1 MTHARIRTMFALVT
15 AATLASSTM
24 AQEVPHS
31 RGILVAGTG
40 EAKSKP
46 NVVELG
52 GTVSGDAELASDAIT
67 KYRDNRQ
74 RAIEA
79 IDNLKIEGLKING
92 GGVTINST
100 LSAQA
105 MQAMMNGMPQSGTGN
120 NRLQVS
126 EPLTIR
132 LDGVDKLTTEELL
145 ETLVR
150 IVDAGK
156 DAGVVIGPTQEYNPY
171 YGYPRQGQ
179 ANALAKFRMSDIKD
193 LRAKAYEEAIADARQ
208 QAERL
213 AKLSGVKLGRVTSV
227 REGAPQAQPNVNV
240 MYYYGAP
247 TNDQAEAFTTNKL
260 EEITVKIILQVEFAI
275 E

>member
-1 MTHARIRTMFALVT
+1 MTHARFRSMLALLM
-15 AATLASSTM
+15 AALGSSAI
-24 AQEVPHS
+24 AQDYQPS
-31 RGILVAGTG
+31 KGILVAGTG
-40 EAKSKP
+40 EAKARP
-46 NVVELG
+46 NLVELG

-79 IDNLKIEGLKING
+79 IENLKVEGLKVEG

-105 MQAMMNGMPQSGTGN
+105 MQQMMQGMPSSGTGN

-132 LDGVDKLTTEELL
+132 LEGVDKLSTEELL

-156 DAGVVIGPTQEYNPY
+156 DAGVVIGPSQEYNPY
-171 YGYPRQGQ
+171 VYNARAGQ
-179 ANALAKFRMSDIKD
+179 ASSLAKFRMTDIKD
-193 LRAKAYEEAIADARQ
+193 LRATAYEGAIADARQ

-227 REGAPQAQPNVNV
+227 REGAPQNPSNVNV

-247 TNDQAEAFTTNKL
+247 TNEQAEAFTTNKL
-260 EEITVKIILQVEFAI
+260 EDITVKIVLQVEFAI

>member
-1 MTHARIRTMFALVT
+1 MTHARFRSMFTLFA
-15 AATLASSTM
+15 AATLVSSAA
-24 AQEVPHS
+24 AQDFQPS
-31 RGILVAGTG
+31 KGILVAGTG
-40 EAKSKP
+40 EAKAKP

-74 RAIEA
+74 RAIDA
-79 IDNLKIEGLKING
+79 IENLKIEGLKIQP

-126 EPLTIR
+126 EPLSIR

-156 DAGVVIGPTQEYNPY
+156 DAGVVIGPSQEYNPY
-171 YGYPRQGQ
+171 VYNPRQGQ
-179 ANALAKFRMSDIKD
+179 ANALAKFRMADIKD
-193 LRAKAYEEAIADARQ
+193 LRTQAYEGAIADARQ

-227 REGAPQAQPNVNV
+227 REGAPQNQSNVNV
-240 MYYYGAP
+240 MYYYGSP

-260 EEITVKIILQVEFAI
+260 EEITVKIVLQVEFAI

>member
-1 MTHARIRTMFALVT
+1 MFALLLAGVVT
-15 AATLASSTM
+15 SSAI
-24 AQEVPHS
+24 AQDHGPG
-31 RGILVAGTG
+31 RGILVAGSG
-40 EAKSKP
+40 EAKARP
-46 NVVELG
+46 NLVELG

-74 RAIEA
+74 RAVEA
-79 IDNLKIEGLKING
+79 IENLKIEGLKVEG

-105 MQAMMNGMPQSGTGN
+105 MQAMMQGMPQSGTGN

-132 LDGVDKLTTEELL
+132 LEGVDKLSTEELL

-171 YGYPRQGQ
+171 VYNPRQGQ
-179 ANALAKFRMSDIKD
+179 ASSLAKFRMGDIKE
-193 LRAKAYEEAIADARQ
+193 LRAKDYDGAIADARQ

-227 REGAPQAQPNVNV
+227 REGAPQNQSNVNV

-247 TNDQAEAFTTNKL
+247 TNDQAEAFTTSKL
-260 EEITVKIILQVEFAI
+260 EDITVKIILQVEFAI